1 MASLECAVGEEHV
14 AATWESVEVDFER
27 REEIFGGAGHS
38 LQTEQR
44 RGDGGKKFQKKKIP
58 KKFFKI

>member
-38 LQTEQR
+38 LLKQKPEER
-44 RGDGGKKFQKKKIP
+44 MEEKNSKKK
-58 KKFFKI
+58 KLFF